1 MNNKGTKKGLR
12 VTQGEMKMILASAAI
27 ILVMLIVKCCTGGGK
42 EDEPIVVEEPK
53 VDLLYGYDRS
63 KYEVHEGVVQQGQVL
78 SSVLDGLISQSRVNR
93 LAEATKDVY
102 DLARNIRP
110 DKKWALFMSVDSL
123 GTRTPAHFVYEINRL
138 EVLHADFMGDKI
150 SARIDKKQLTYVRRK
165 VSAAIESSLW
175 NALVSNDIPGALAVE
190 IENIYGWSVDFFHL
204 HEGDTFTIIYDES
217 YAEGERVGI
226 GMVFGAY
233 FKHAGRDYYAIPFE
247 QNGKLDYW
255 DEKGGSMR
263 RQFLKAPLKYSR
275 ISSGFSNSRLHPIK
289 KIYRPHHGVDYAAP
303 VGTPV
308 VAIAD
313 GTVSKIAYEKGGAG
327 KYMKITHSNGYVSTY
342 MHLNGY
348 AKGIKVG
355 SRVKQGETIC
365 YVGNTGGST
374 GPHLD
379 FRIHK
384 NGSPINPLKIPSTSV
399 EPVKKENMA
408 AFEVIRDKVLAELMG
423 DGTHILKGDI
433 NPNATEIVYEDSRLI
448 NWNKDIRRNSMFDA
462 LDKI

>member
-1 MNNKGTKKGLR
+1 MKKGIQQRLR
-12 VTQGEMKMILASAAI
+12 VTQGEMKMILATAAI
-27 ILVMLIVKCCTGGGK
+27 LLVMALVKCCSGGGK
-42 EDEPIVVEEPK
+42 EDEVVVEEEPK

-63 KYEVHEGVVQQGQVL
+63 KYEIHEGVVQQGQVL
-78 SSVLDGLISQSRVNR
+78 SSVLDGLISQSRINR
-93 LAEATKDVY
+93 LAEGTKDVY

-110 DKKWALFMSVDSL
+110 DKNWALFMTVDSL
-123 GTRTPAHFVYEINRL
+123 GTRTPSHFVYEINRL
-138 EVLHADFMGDKI
+138 EVLHADFVGDKI
-150 SARIDKKQLTYVRRK
+150 TARIEEKQQTYVRRK
-165 VSAAIESSLW
+165 VSASIESSLW

-204 HEGDTFTIIYDES
+204 HEGDTFTIIYDEA

-226 GMVFGAY
+226 GMVYGAY
-233 FKHAGRDYYAIPFE
+233 FKHGGRDYYAIPFM

-263 RQFLKAPLKYSR
+263 RQFLKAPLKFTR
-275 ISSGFSNSRLHPIK
+275 ISSKFSNSRLHPIK

-313 GTVSKIAYEKGGAG
+313 GTVSVKKYEKGGAG
-327 KYMKITHSNGYVSTY
+327 YYMKITHSNGYVSTY
-342 MHLNGY
+342 MHLSKY
-348 AKGIKVG
+348 AKGINVG
-355 SRVKQGETIC
+355 TRVKQGEVIC

-384 NGSPINPLKIPSTSV
+384 NGTPIDPLKIPSTSV

-408 AFEVIRDKVLAELMG
+408 AFEQVRDKVMAELQG
-423 DGTHILKGDI
+423 EGTHILKGDI
-433 NPNATEIVYEDSRLI
+433 NPDAEDLVYEDSRLV
-448 NWNKDIRRNSMFDA
+448 NWNKDVRRNNMFDA
-462 LDKI
+462 LDKL